1 MSGGERPA
9 PEDATTEHRAV
20 APEASPGTVHV
31 DRSAFGRHQG
41 LFVVNQGPK
50 AGARYALDSDVVS
63 VGRDPDSDIFLD
75 DITVSRRH
83 AEVARDGARYSIR
96 HAGSLNR
103 PYVHRRPADIDALAA
118 RQLALLDA
126 AWSMLAPSGRLVY
139 ASCSVLSR
147 EGPRQV
153 ARFLERHHDAEPVEI
168 GWGRACGPGRQ
179 ILPGEGDMDGFFHAC
194 VSRTGP

>member
-1 MSGGERPA
+1 MSGGERPE

-96 HAGSLNR
+96 DAGSLNGT
-103 PYVHRRPADIDALAA
+103 YVNR
-118 RQLALLDA
+118 
-126 AWSMLAPSGRLVY
+126 RLVD
-139 ASCSVLSR
+139 
-147 EGPRQV
+147 EGE
-153 ARFLERHHDAEPVEI
+153 LN
-168 GWGRACGPGRQ
+168 
-179 ILPGEGDMDGFFHAC
+179 EGDEVQVGKFKLVFVHGT
-194 VSRTGP
+194 SPR